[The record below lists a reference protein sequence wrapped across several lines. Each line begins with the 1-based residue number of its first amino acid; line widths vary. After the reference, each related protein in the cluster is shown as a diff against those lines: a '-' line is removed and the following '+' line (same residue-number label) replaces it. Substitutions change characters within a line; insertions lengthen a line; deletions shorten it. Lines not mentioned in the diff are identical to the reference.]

1 MEYQARSKE
10 ELAKIENLVKVA
22 IGYNE
27 DRNDRVEVISMPF
40 VNYFE
45 EPIENKNL
53 WLEENIMPIIKTCV
67 IALSVLLVAVF
78 VIRPIFIQLIE
89 AKRSTDNNILKQA
102 SNKNIE
108 DELEVIKNAANKSE
122 IKVKFK
128 NITDAVKGHPEESL
142 VVIRQWLNKD

>member
-1 MEYQARSKE
+1 
-10 ELAKIENLVKVA
+10 
-22 IGYNE
+22 
-27 DRNDRVEVISMPF
+27 
-40 VNYFE
+40 
-45 EPIENKNL
+45 
-53 WLEENIMPIIKTCV
+53 
-67 IALSVLLVAVF
+67 VAVF